1 MVLASFRFV
10 PGALFLLSRGSE
22 PERGG
27 GDSDDGHP
35 CLKIDLPL
43 PRDLPLFHDDDDD
56 VHSDDGRPCLKID
69 ILLPRDLFHGDDD
82 DVDSDDDLL
91 VSRWT
96 SSQRSTSSI
105 VIRITAL
112 GWPCFQFLA

>member
-10 PGALFLLSRGSE
+10 PGSLFLLSRGSE
-22 PERGG
+22 PERDG

-43 PRDLPLFHDDDDD
+43 PRDLPLFHDDDND
-56 VHSDDGRPCLKID
+56 VHSDDG
-69 ILLPRDLFHGDDD
+69 
-82 DVDSDDDLL
+82 LL

-105 VIRITAL
+105 MMMMLTMMIPFTYLPLRKNYPSWIVGRPTR
-112 GWPCFQFLA
+112 

>member
-10 PGALFLLSRGSE
+10 PGSLFLLSRGSE
-22 PERGG
+22 PERDG

-56 VHSDDGRPCLKID
+56 VQSDDGHPIPCLKID
-69 ILLPRDLFHGDDD
+69 LPLPRDLPLFHDDDD
-82 DVDSDDDLL
+82 DVHSD
-91 VSRWT
+91 RYT
-96 SSQRSTSSI
+96 SSQRS
-105 VIRITAL
+105 L
-112 GWPCFQFLA
+112 PW